1 MSENGLN
8 IKELTQ
14 MINQIMGGRVL
25 TEAQLEQ
32 IMRGARKAHEQG
44 GMPAVLQYLMHVT
57 QADVDYREL
66 KQFADQV
73 KSDPGLGMDYL
84 KGKKKIQ
91 RKKK

>member
-1 MSENGLN
+1 M
-8 IKELTQ
+8 Q
-14 MINQIMGGRVL
+14 
-25 TEAQLEQ
+25 
-32 IMRGARKAHEQG
+32 
-44 GMPAVLQYLMHVT
+44 VT

-73 KSDPGLGMDYL
+73 QSNPGMGMDYL